1 MSPNAKR
8 REPVSHPHTA
18 CENAAEKSVPSKLF
32 LVIGLIIGLVLATS
46 THASA
51 EQSAPIPDGTVIF
64 WQGGPLTGPILR
76 HTGSRITHA
85 AIILD
90 GWVYEATP
98 PRVHKVR
105 LGEYMASLRARAVQ
119 TAGFSWFVLQPQRSY
134 TPEQLVSMRRY
145 ADSQL
150 GRPYML
156 RGWWQYREVRGIFCS
171 QFVGDA
177 IEQSGKIVSAHFR
190 ESPVSLYGKLSEFYQ
205 SQTVKT
211 TTDAVSMAR

>member
-1 MSPNAKR
+1 M
-8 REPVSHPHTA
+8 
-18 CENAAEKSVPSKLF
+18 
-32 LVIGLIIGLVLATS
+32 
-46 THASA
+46 
-51 EQSAPIPDGTVIF
+51 PIPDGAVIF

-76 HTGSRITHA
+76 HTGSTITHA
-85 AIILD
+85 AIVLD
-90 GWVYEATP
+90 GWVYEATT
-98 PRVHKVR
+98 PRVHKVP
-105 LGEYMASLRARAVQ
+105 LDEYMASLRARAGR
-119 TAGFSWFVLQPQRSY
+119 TAGFSWFMLQPQTSY
-134 TPEQLVSMRRY
+134 TPEQLASMRRY
-145 ADSQL
+145 AESQL

-211 TTDAVSMAR
+211 TTNSVSMAR